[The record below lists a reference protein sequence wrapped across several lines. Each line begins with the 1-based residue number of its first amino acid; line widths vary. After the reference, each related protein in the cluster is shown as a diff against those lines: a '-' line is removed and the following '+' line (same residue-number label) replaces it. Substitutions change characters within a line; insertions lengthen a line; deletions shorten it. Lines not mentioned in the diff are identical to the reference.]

1 MEKVRGIR
9 DSRVVKIGRPSA
21 CCSRPTFSGVS
32 VVEDVTDAEAE
43 QIVAFLE
50 SLTGEGPEI
59 TLPSLPVETN
69 ATPRPSSEIV
79 VQ

>member
-1 MEKVRGIR
+1 M
-9 DSRVVKIGRPSA
+9 
-21 CCSRPTFSGVS
+21 S